1 VNPVLPLVNIHAP
14 RIAGS
19 YHQSAASRLV
29 GIGLVVL
36 LHIALIYALV
46 NALARRSVEIVHAPI
61 ETKIIEEIKQE
72 PQEPPPPP
80 PEFKPPPPAF
90 VPPPEVHIETP
101 AAPQSSAITAVTGV
115 APVAPP
121 PKAEPVRVLP
131 RVDGAHS
138 QQPDYPSDAR
148 RAGEE
153 GSLILQVLVDPNGRA
168 IDSKLE
174 QSSGSER
181 LDRAALQGVK
191 TSYRFTPGTVDG
203 KAQEM
208 WYTFKFTWK
217 LR

>member
-1 VNPVLPLVNIHAP
+1 LPLADVRDRRMASAHSQAP
-14 RIAGS
+14 ATRAI
-19 YHQSAASRLV
+19 
-29 GIGLVVL
+29 GIGLVIL
-36 LHIALIYALV
+36 LHIVLIYALV
-46 NALARRSVEIVHAPI
+46 NALARRSVEVVHAPI

-101 AAPQSSAITAVTGV
+101 AAPQSTAITAVTAAV
-115 APVAPP
+115 PPP
-121 PKAEPVRVLP
+121 PKAEPAKVLP
-131 RVDGAHS
+131 RVDAAHS
-138 QQPDYPSDAR
+138 SQPDYPPDAR

-153 GSLILQVLVDPNGRA
+153 GSLILQVLVDANGRA
-168 IDSKLE
+168 TDSKLQ

-191 TSYRFTPGTVDG
+191 TSYRFIPGTVDG
-203 KAQEM
+203 KPQEM

>member
-1 VNPVLPLVNIHAP
+1 LSLVNIHEP
-14 RIAGS
+14 RTARS
-19 YHQSAASRLV
+19 YHRSTISRVV
-29 GIGLVVL
+29 GIGFVVL

-46 NALARRSVEIVHAPI
+46 NALARRSVEVVHAPI
-61 ETKIIEEIKQE
+61 ETKIIEEIKQQ

-80 PEFKPPPPAF
+80 PEFKPPPRAF

-101 AAPQSSAITAVTGV
+101 AAAQSTAITAVTPV
-115 APVAPP
+115 APVAAP
-121 PKAEPVRVLP
+121 PKAEPARVLP
-131 RVDGAHS
+131 RVDAAHS
-138 QQPDYPSDAR
+138 QQPDYPPDAR

-153 GSLILQVLVDPNGRA
+153 GSLVLQVLVDPNGRA

-191 TSYRFTPGTVDG
+191 ASYRFTPGTVDG

-217 LR
+217 LK